1 MLTHPQMLVTSPV
14 FALSLFL
21 EVDVLDTLLLASGV
35 EVAAATAAGVGSAYF
50 ICGCIGAV
58 ALVFAIFC
66 VKERKHPAKQA
77 A

>member
-1 MLTHPQMLVTSPV
+1 MTGVTS
-14 FALSLFL
+14 AQI
-21 EVDVLDTLLLASGV
+21 AGGA

-58 ALVFAIFC
+58 ALVFAVFC
-66 VKERKHPAKQA
+66 VKDHKRPAEQA